1 MNYVEVDC
9 RVDPSGEASEILM
22 ALLSEIGY
30 SMFEESDLGLKAYIT
45 EADFSRNRLD
55 QLLGELHLPGV
66 VIKTEVRPIPPTN
79 WNEVWEQNFQPVRV
93 GEEVY
98 VRAGY
103 HPADPSVKHELV
115 IEPRMA
121 FGTGHH
127 ATTMLMMQALL
138 RSELKNQSVLD
149 MGCGT
154 GILGILAS
162 RLGAEVVLGVDNDP
176 NAVENALLNANNN
189 KITNIRVMEGDA
201 KAIQGL
207 SFDMIIANINRNIIL
222 DDMKIYESSLRSGG
236 TLLLSGFYNSDL
248 PAIIAE
254 ADSNGLRICSFEE
267 SENWV
272 AVLFIKRS
280 HE

>member
-1 MNYVEVDC
+1 MDYMEVDC
-9 RVDPSGEASEILM
+9 RVDPPGEASEILM

-30 SMFEESDLGLKAYIT
+30 SMFEETEAGLKAYI
-45 EADFSRNRLD
+45 AASDFNRSHLD
-55 QLLGELHLPGV
+55 HLFGELALPGV
-66 VIKTEVRPIPPTN
+66 NIQKEIRQIPYTN

-93 GEEVY
+93 GKEVY

-103 HPADPSVKHELV
+103 HPADLAVRHELV

-138 RSELKNQSVLD
+138 RIEIKGQSVLD

-162 RLGAEVVLGVDNDP
+162 RLGAKEVLGIDNDP
-176 NAVENALLNANNN
+176 NAVENALLNAQNN
-189 KITNIRVMEGDA
+189 KTDNMRVMAGDA
-201 KAIQGL
+201 TTIRGM
-207 SFDMIIANINRNIIL
+207 SFDIIVANINRNIIL
-222 DDMKIYESSLRSGG
+222 NDLKIYQSTMKPGG
-236 TLLLSGFYNSDL
+236 ILLLSGFYQCDL
-248 PAIIAE
+248 SSIVAE
-254 ADSNGLRICSFEE
+254 AESNELRMYNFEV

-272 AVLFIKRS
+272 AALLINKS
-280 HE
+280 YE